1 MAASDDIKGLI
12 ASINLGWFVN
22 ILILIYLLQSGVGLV
37 PAIGI
42 GATIMIMRTSIWSEI
57 EGGFESFKSQI
68 LRI

>member
-1 MAASDDIKGLI
+1 MAATDSIKQLI

-42 GATIMIMRTSIWSEI
+42 GATIMIMRTSMWGEI
-57 EGGFESFKSQI
+57 ESGFESFKAQV
-68 LRI
+68 LNV